1 MTALIKKEQLLLSS
15 GICVIF
21 LFFTGA
27 GHCFE
32 YRFGGE
38 IFEGLFKEMNYIDY
52 SDETIG
58 TFNYDERYNILGVY
72 PEFYVKTES
81 GVSGYF
87 QGELEWTHSWDAWD
101 KKDKDDIDGEVAIA
115 YISYFAAGGSADIGI
130 LPFRICNGLILYSNE
145 PGVTFEYNGS
155 GDAYV
160 KGNSFLVFDKSPMAS
175 FSLGYRPGF
184 LETIELVG
192 AWFNDGDDRI
202 ADLFDPGDTS
212 FDVKSSGNLFW
223 IGGDVNL
230 FIHDFFVSCL
240 MLHQFGSVKIDYNS
254 GSQDHDLSSYLIDV
268 EINYNIDHQLSAGA
282 FMFLSSGDRHPMQGD
297 INAFISPIPYNERTV
312 IFFNGG
318 FERYD
323 IEESVSLG
331 GVTWA
336 GVIAP
341 GLEFDYQPTS
351 KIITEFVFAM
361 IFPEGDLFNSDT
373 WYGWE
378 ADASLIYEFFP
389 NYNLFAQADIFG
401 HGNFIKQVQGVRPD
415 PAYRFALGCSLI
427 F

>member
-1 MTALIKKEQLLLSS
+1 MLIASMKRNQLLLSL
-15 GICVIF
+15 GICVCF
-21 LFFTGA
+21 LFFTGV

-52 SDETIG
+52 SDETTG
-58 TFNYDERYNILGVY
+58 TFDYDERYNILGIY
-72 PEFYVKTES
+72 PELYVETGLS
-81 GVSGYF
+81 VSGYF
-87 QGELEWTHSWDAWD
+87 QGELEWIHSWDAQ
-101 KKDKDDIDGEVAIA
+101 DKDDVDGEVAIA
-115 YISYFAAGGSADIGI
+115 YISYFAPEGSTDIGI
-130 LPFRICNGLILYSNE
+130 LPFRIGNGLILYSDE
-145 PGVTFEYNGS
+145 PGIAFEYDGL

-160 KGNSFLVFDKSPMAS
+160 KGNAFLVFDKSPMAS

-192 AWFNDGDDRI
+192 AWYYDADDRI
-202 ADLFDPGDTS
+202 ADLFDPEDTS
-212 FDVKSSGNLFW
+212 FDVNSSGNLYW

-240 MLHQFGSVKIDYNS
+240 ILHQFGSAKINYSS
-254 GSQDHDLSSYLIDV
+254 GAQDHDLSSYLIDAEV
-268 EINYNIDHQLSAGA
+268 NYNISPKFSAGA
-282 FMFLSSGDRHPMQGD
+282 FIFLSSGDSQPMQGD
-297 INAFISPIPYNERTV
+297 LNAFISPIPYNERTV

-323 IEESVSLG
+323 IEESVLLG

-341 GLEFDYQPTS
+341 GLQFDYQPVSDIVT
-351 KIITEFVFAM
+351 KFVFAM
-361 IFPEGDLFNSDT
+361 MFPEGDLFNSNT

-378 ADASLIYEFFP
+378 ADVSLSYEFHP
-389 NYNLFAQADIFG
+389 NYKLFAEADVFR
-401 HGNFIKQVQGVRPD
+401 HGNFIKQAQGVRPD
-415 PAYRFALGCSLI
+415 PAYRFVLGCNLI